1 MGWQWSGWKKVWS
14 VEVGGVTWVVMRDGN
29 PFIRGRMVDRY
40 DEGNPFPIVSTT
52 PIWLPERYTTLE
64 EAMAV

>member
-1 MGWQWSGWKKVWS
+1 M
-14 VEVGGVTWVVMRDGN
+14 GGVTWVVMRDGN